1 MSQKSVVIG
10 GGFAGL
16 SAACY
21 LAKAGHQ
28 VTLLEQHKQWGGRA
42 RQYKEQ
48 GYTFDM
54 GPSWYWMP
62 DVFDRFFA
70 DFGKKTSDYYKLHL
84 LDPAYSVYFEDGK
97 VEMPATAQETI
108 ALFER
113 MEAGAGAK
121 LQKFLD
127 DGAYKYEVGINDL
140 VRKPGRSLLEF
151 ADMRVLKGLFQLDLL
166 RNIRSVINQ
175 NFKNPQL
182 RQLMEFPVL
191 FLGAVPQ
198 NTPALYSLMN
208 YADRVLGTWYPE
220 GGMYSVVR
228 AMVSLAEE
236 LGVSL
241 KLEHEVT
248 GFSFDGA
255 NITAV
260 NTNKGAFEANYVVG
274 GADYAFIDQH
284 LLPPDKRHYTP
295 KYWATRKMA
304 PSSILYYV
312 GLDRKIDLPHH
323 ALFFDAHFDTHA
335 DAIYTNPRWP
345 KKPMFYVSAASQTD
359 ASVAPEGCENLVIL
373 IPTAPGLEDT
383 DEVLD
388 RYFDLVSERLLEHI
402 GVDIRQHLVMKKS
415 YAYRDFVKDY
425 NAHLG
430 NAYGLANTLDQTA
443 IFKPKL
449 KAKKVRNLYYTGQ
462 LTTPGPGVPPCLI
475 SGEVV
480 AHEIAKEIIR

>member
-1 MSQKSVVIG
+1 
-10 GGFAGL
+10 
-16 SAACY
+16 
-21 LAKAGHQ
+21 
-28 VTLLEQHKQWGGRA
+28 
-42 RQYKEQ
+42 
-48 GYTFDM
+48 
-54 GPSWYWMP
+54 
-62 DVFDRFFA
+62 
-70 DFGKKTSDYYKLHL
+70 
-84 LDPAYSVYFEDGK
+84 
-97 VEMPATAQETI
+97 
-108 ALFER
+108 
-113 MEAGAGAK
+113 
-121 LQKFLD
+121 
-127 DGAYKYEVGINDL
+127 
-140 VRKPGRSLLEF
+140 
-151 ADMRVLKGLFQLDLL
+151 
-166 RNIRSVINQ
+166 
-175 NFKNPQL
+175 
-182 RQLMEFPVL
+182 
-191 FLGAVPQ
+191 
-198 NTPALYSLMN
+198 
-208 YADRVLGTWYPE
+208 
-220 GGMYSVVR
+220 MYSVVR

-260 NTNKGAFEANYVVG
+260 NTNKGSFEANYVVG

-304 PSSILYYV
+304 PSSILYYL

-345 KKPMFYVSAASQTD
+345 QKPMFYVSAASQTD

>member
-1 MSQKSVVIG
+1 MSQKTVVIG

-28 VTLLEQHKQWGGRA
+28 VTLLERHAQWGGRA
-42 RQYKEQ
+42 RQYQKQ

-97 VEMPATAQETI
+97 VEMPATAEETI

-113 MEAGAGAK
+113 MEPGAGGK

-220 GGMYSVVR
+220 GGMHSVVR

-236 LGVSL
+236 LGVSM

-248 GFSFDGA
+248 DFSFDGS

-260 NTNKGAFEANYVVG
+260 NTTKGSYEANYVVG

-304 PSSILYYV
+304 PSSILYYI

-345 KKPMFYVSAASQTD
+345 EKPMFYVSAASQTD
-359 ASVAPEGCENLVIL
+359 ASAAPEGCENLVIL

-388 RYFDLVSERLLEHI
+388 RYFDLVSERLLGHI
-402 GVDIRQHLVMKKS
+402 GVDIREHLVVKKS
-415 YAYRDFVKDY
+415 YAYRDFVNDY

-480 AHEIAKEIIR
+480 AHEISKESTQ

>member
-1 MSQKSVVIG
+1 
-10 GGFAGL
+10 
-16 SAACY
+16 
-21 LAKAGHQ
+21 
-28 VTLLEQHKQWGGRA
+28 
-42 RQYKEQ
+42 
-48 GYTFDM
+48 
-54 GPSWYWMP
+54 MP

-97 VEMPATAQETI
+97 VEMPATAEETI

-113 MEAGAGAK
+113 MEPGAGAK

-260 NTNKGAFEANYVVG
+260 NTAKGSFEANYVVG

-304 PSSILYYV
+304 PSSILYYI

-345 KKPMFYVSAASQTD
+345 EKPMFYVSAASQTD
-359 ASVAPEGCENLVIL
+359 AAAAPEGCENLVIL

-388 RYFDLVSERLLEHI
+388 RYFDLVSERLLGHI
-402 GVDIRQHLVMKKS
+402 GVDIREHLVVKKT
-415 YAYRDFVKDY
+415 YAYRDFVNDY

-480 AHEIAKEIIR
+480 AHEIAKETTR

>member
-1 MSQKSVVIG
+1 MSQKTVVIG

-21 LAKAGHQ
+21 LAKSGHQ
-28 VTLLEQHKQWGGRA
+28 VTLLEQHNQWGGRA

-70 DFGKKTSDYYKLHL
+70 DFGKKTSDFYKLHL

-97 VEMPATAQETI
+97 VEMPATSEETI

-113 MEAGAGAK
+113 MEPGAGAK

-151 ADMRVLKGLFQLDLL
+151 ADVRVLKGLFQLDLL

-228 AMVSLAEE
+228 AMVSLAED

-260 NTNKGAFEANYVVG
+260 NTNKGSFEAQYVVG

-304 PSSILYYV
+304 PSSILYYI

-345 KKPMFYVSAASQTD
+345 EKPMFYVSAASQTD
-359 ASVAPEGCENLVIL
+359 ASAAPEGCENLVIL

-383 DEVLD
+383 DEVLE
-388 RYFDLVSERLLEHI
+388 RYFDLVSERLLGHI
-402 GVDIRQHLVMKKS
+402 GVDIRKHLVVKKS
-415 YAYRDFVKDY
+415 YAYRDFVNDY

-480 AHEIAKEIIR
+480 AHEISKESNR

>member
-1 MSQKSVVIG
+1 
-10 GGFAGL
+10 
-16 SAACY
+16 
-21 LAKAGHQ
+21 
-28 VTLLEQHKQWGGRA
+28 
-42 RQYKEQ
+42 
-48 GYTFDM
+48 
-54 GPSWYWMP
+54 
-62 DVFDRFFA
+62 
-70 DFGKKTSDYYKLHL
+70 
-84 LDPAYSVYFEDGK
+84 
-97 VEMPATAQETI
+97 
-108 ALFER
+108 
-113 MEAGAGAK
+113 
-121 LQKFLD
+121 
-127 DGAYKYEVGINDL
+127 
-140 VRKPGRSLLEF
+140 
-151 ADMRVLKGLFQLDLL
+151 
-166 RNIRSVINQ
+166 
-175 NFKNPQL
+175 
-182 RQLMEFPVL
+182 
-191 FLGAVPQ
+191 
-198 NTPALYSLMN
+198 
-208 YADRVLGTWYPE
+208 
-220 GGMYSVVR
+220 MYSVVR

-260 NTNKGAFEANYVVG
+260 NTAKGSFEANYVVG

-304 PSSILYYV
+304 PSSILYYI

-345 KKPMFYVSAASQTD
+345 EKPMFYVSAASQTD
-359 ASVAPEGCENLVIL
+359 AAAAPEGCENLVIL

-388 RYFDLVSERLLEHI
+388 RYFDLVSERLLGHI
-402 GVDIRQHLVMKKS
+402 GVDIREHLVVKKT
-415 YAYRDFVKDY
+415 YAYRDFVNDY

-480 AHEIAKEIIR
+480 AHEIAKETTR

>member
-1 MSQKSVVIG
+1 MSQKTVVIG

-28 VTLLEQHKQWGGRA
+28 VTLLERHAQWGGRA
-42 RQYKEQ
+42 RQYQEQ

-97 VEMPATAQETI
+97 VEMPATAEETI

-113 MEAGAGAK
+113 MEPGAGVK

-220 GGMYSVVR
+220 GGMHSVVR

-236 LGVSL
+236 LGVSM

-248 GFSFDGA
+248 DFSFDGS

-260 NTNKGAFEANYVVG
+260 NTTKGFYEANYVVG

-304 PSSILYYV
+304 PSSILYYI

-345 KKPMFYVSAASQTD
+345 EKPMFYVSAASQTD
-359 ASVAPEGCENLVIL
+359 ASAAPEGCENLVIL

-388 RYFDLVSERLLEHI
+388 RYFDLVSERLLGHI
-402 GVDIRQHLVMKKS
+402 GVDIREHLVVKKS
-415 YAYRDFVKDY
+415 YAYRDFVNDY

-480 AHEIAKEIIR
+480 AHEISKESTQ

>member
-1 MSQKSVVIG
+1 MSQKKTVVIG

-21 LAKAGHQ
+21 LAKAGHD
-28 VTLLEQHKQWGGRA
+28 VTLLEQHTQLGGRA
-42 RQYKEQ
+42 RQYKEA
-48 GYTFDM
+48 GFTFDM

-62 DVFDRFFA
+62 DVFEKFFA
-70 DFGKKTSDYYKLHL
+70 DFGKKPSDYYELVL
-84 LDPAYSVYFEDGK
+84 LDPAYAVYFENGK
-97 VEMPATAQETI
+97 VEMPATAEETYD
-108 ALFER
+108 LFER
-113 MEAGAGAK
+113 MEPGAGKK
-121 LQKFLD
+121 LKAFLD
-127 DGAYKYEVGINDL
+127 EGAYKYEVGINDL

-208 YADRVLGTWYPE
+208 YADRVLGTWYPQ
-220 GGMYSVVR
+220 GGMYSVVQ
-228 AMVSLAEE
+228 AMVEVAKEVGVKLE
-236 LGVSL
+236 LGQR
-241 KLEHEVT
+241 VT
-248 GFSFDGA
+248 GFDFNGA
-255 NITAV
+255 DISRV
-260 NTNKGAFEANYVVG
+260 NTESGSFEADYVVG
-274 GADYAFIDQH
+274 GADYAFIDQK
-284 LLPPDKRHYTP
+284 LLPPSKRHYSP
-295 KYWATRKMA
+295 SYWASRKMA

-312 GLDRKIDLPHH
+312 GLDCKVDLPHH

-345 KKPMFYVSAASQTD
+345 EKPMFYVSAASQTD
-359 ASVAPEGCENLVIL
+359 PHAAPEGFENLVIL

-383 DEVLD
+383 DEVLN
-388 RYFDLVSERLLEHI
+388 RYFDLIAERLKGHI
-402 GVDIRQHLVMKKS
+402 GIDIRAHLVVKKS
-415 YAYRDFVKDY
+415 YAYRDFVQDY

-449 KAKKVRNLYYTGQ
+449 KAKRVRNLYYTGQ

-480 AHEIAKEIIR
+480 ALEIQKVS

>member
-1 MSQKSVVIG
+1 MSQKKTVVIG

-21 LAKAGHQ
+21 LAKAGHD
-28 VTLLEQHKQWGGRA
+28 VTLLEQHTQWGGRA
-42 RQYKEQ
+42 RQYQEA
-48 GYTFDM
+48 GFTFDM

-62 DVFDRFFA
+62 DVFEKFFA
-70 DFGKKTSDYYKLHL
+70 DFGKKPSDFYELVL
-84 LDPAYSVYFEDGK
+84 LDPAYAVYFENGK
-97 VEMPATAQETI
+97 VEMPATAEETYD
-108 ALFER
+108 LFER
-113 MEAGAGAK
+113 MEPGAGKK
-121 LQKFLD
+121 LKAFLD
-127 DGAYKYEVGINDL
+127 EGAYKYEVGINDL

-208 YADRVLGTWYPE
+208 YADRVLGTWYPQ
-220 GGMYSVVR
+220 GGMHSVVQ
-228 AMVSLAEE
+228 AMVEVAKQQ
-236 LGVSL
+236 GV
-241 KLEHEVT
+241 KLELRQRVT
-248 GFSFDGA
+248 GFDFNGA
-255 NITAV
+255 DISRVITES
-260 NTNKGAFEANYVVG
+260 GSFEADFVVG
-274 GADYAFIDQH
+274 GADYAFIDQK
-284 LLPPDKRHYTP
+284 LLPPSKRHYSP
-295 KYWATRKMA
+295 SYWASRKMA

-312 GLDRKIDLPHH
+312 GLDCKVELPHH

-345 KKPMFYVSAASQTD
+345 EKPMFYVSAASQTD
-359 ASVAPEGCENLVIL
+359 PHAAPEGSENLVIL

-388 RYFDLVSERLLEHI
+388 RYFDLIAERLKGHI
-402 GVDIRQHLVMKKS
+402 GMDIRAHLVVKKS
-415 YAYRDFVKDY
+415 YAYRDFVQDY

-449 KAKKVRNLYYTGQ
+449 KAKRVRNLYYTGQ

-480 AHEIAKEIIR
+480 ALEIQKVS

>member
-1 MSQKSVVIG
+1 MSQKTVVIG

-28 VTLLEQHKQWGGRA
+28 VTLLEQHAQWGGRA

-97 VEMPATAQETI
+97 VEMPATAEETI

-113 MEAGAGAK
+113 MEPGAGAK

-260 NTNKGAFEANYVVG
+260 NTNKGSFEAQYVVG

-304 PSSILYYV
+304 PSSILYYI

-345 KKPMFYVSAASQTD
+345 EKPMFYVSAASQTD
-359 ASVAPEGCENLVIL
+359 AAAAPEGCENLVIL

-383 DEVLD
+383 DEVLE
-388 RYFDLVSERLLEHI
+388 RYFDLVSKRLLGHI
-402 GVDIRQHLVMKKS
+402 GVDIRKHLVVKKS
-415 YAYRDFVKDY
+415 YAYRDFVNDY

-480 AHEIAKEIIR
+480 AHEISKESNR

>member
-1 MSQKSVVIG
+1 
-10 GGFAGL
+10 
-16 SAACY
+16 
-21 LAKAGHQ
+21 
-28 VTLLEQHKQWGGRA
+28 
-42 RQYKEQ
+42 
-48 GYTFDM
+48 
-54 GPSWYWMP
+54 
-62 DVFDRFFA
+62 
-70 DFGKKTSDYYKLHL
+70 
-84 LDPAYSVYFEDGK
+84 
-97 VEMPATAQETI
+97 
-108 ALFER
+108 
-113 MEAGAGAK
+113 MEPGAGAK

-260 NTNKGAFEANYVVG
+260 NTAKGSFEANYVVG

-304 PSSILYYV
+304 PSSILYYI

-345 KKPMFYVSAASQTD
+345 EKPMFYVSAASQTD
-359 ASVAPEGCENLVIL
+359 AAAAPEGCENLVIL

-388 RYFDLVSERLLEHI
+388 RYFDLVSERLLGHI
-402 GVDIRQHLVMKKS
+402 GVDIREHLVVKKT
-415 YAYRDFVKDY
+415 YAYRDFVNDY

-480 AHEIAKEIIR
+480 AHEIAKETTR

>member
-1 MSQKSVVIG
+1 MSQKTVVIG

-28 VTLLEQHKQWGGRA
+28 VTLLERHAQWGGRA
-42 RQYKEQ
+42 RQYQEQ

-97 VEMPATAQETI
+97 VEMPATAEETI

-113 MEAGAGAK
+113 MEPGAGAK

-208 YADRVLGTWYPE
+208 YADRVLRTWYPE
-220 GGMYSVVR
+220 GGMHSVVR

-236 LGVSL
+236 LGVSM

-248 GFSFDGA
+248 DFSFDGS

-260 NTNKGAFEANYVVG
+260 NTTKGSYEANYVVG

-304 PSSILYYV
+304 PSSILYYI

-345 KKPMFYVSAASQTD
+345 EKPMFYVSAASQTD
-359 ASVAPEGCENLVIL
+359 ASAAPEGCENLVIL

-383 DEVLD
+383 DEVLH
-388 RYFDLVSERLLEHI
+388 RYFDLVSERLLGHI
-402 GVDIRQHLVMKKS
+402 GVDIREHLVVKKS
-415 YAYRDFVKDY
+415 YAYRDFVNDY

-480 AHEIAKEIIR
+480 AHEISKESTQ

>member
-1 MSQKSVVIG
+1 MSQKTVVIG

-28 VTLLEQHKQWGGRA
+28 VTLLERHAQWGGRA
-42 RQYKEQ
+42 RQYQEQ

-97 VEMPATAQETI
+97 VEMPATAEETI

-113 MEAGAGAK
+113 MEPGAGAK

-220 GGMYSVVR
+220 GGMHSVVR

-236 LGVSL
+236 LGVSM

-248 GFSFDGA
+248 DFSFDGS

-260 NTNKGAFEANYVVG
+260 NTTKGSYEANYVVG

-304 PSSILYYV
+304 PSSILYYI

-345 KKPMFYVSAASQTD
+345 EKPMFYVSAASQTD
-359 ASVAPEGCENLVIL
+359 ASAAPEGCENLVIL

-388 RYFDLVSERLLEHI
+388 RYFDLVSERLLGHI
-402 GVDIRQHLVMKKS
+402 GVDIREHLVVKKS
-415 YAYRDFVKDY
+415 YAYRDFVNDY

-480 AHEIAKEIIR
+480 AHEISKESTQ

>member
-1 MSQKSVVIG
+1 MSQKTVVIG

-21 LAKAGHQ
+21 LSKAGHQ
-28 VTLLEQHKQWGGRA
+28 VTLLEQHAQWGGRA

-97 VEMPATAQETI
+97 VEMPATAEETI

-113 MEAGAGAK
+113 MEPGAGAK

-236 LGVSL
+236 LGVSM

-260 NTNKGAFEANYVVG
+260 NTSKGSFDANYVVG

-304 PSSILYYV
+304 PSSILYYI

-345 KKPMFYVSAASQTD
+345 EKPMFYVSAASQTD
-359 ASVAPEGCENLVIL
+359 AAAAPEGCENLVIL

-383 DEVLD
+383 NEVLE
-388 RYFDLVSERLLEHI
+388 RYFDLVSERLLGHI
-402 GVDIRQHLVMKKS
+402 GVDIREHLVVKKS
-415 YAYRDFVKDY
+415 YAYRDFVNDY

-480 AHEIAKEIIR
+480 AHEITKETTR